1 MPKQED
7 RPQNFYAPNLNPLLT
22 RFAQS
27 ITPLGTY
34 LFYQFNLKVSEDD
47 IAKVQA
53 VRNERWV
60 LLCNHPT
67 FQDGIAM
74 FALSGRLGE
83 LFHYMVAQEAFEGV
97 FGGIMPRLGCY
108 SIRRGLADRT
118 SIATTLELLTQPR
131 SRLVIFPEGGCS
143 FQNDTVMPF
152 RTGAIQIPL
161 QAMNRIAK
169 QNQTVPNFYI
179 IPVSLKYRY
188 PQPMQA
194 VIEQTLIRL
203 ERTLNLSPNTTE
215 FYPRLRAIAYQV
227 LTNIEQEYDLNR
239 SETSS
244 TDWNDRINTLKQK
257 IVNRCED
264 EVDLPHSSNLPIR
277 ERVYKI
283 QATLDD
289 LPQDW
294 KSPHNWTQDTL
305 YNATIRLLNFDAIYD
320 GYVASD
326 PTQERFLDTLTRLER
341 EVFGISQPPP
351 KGYRHAICRLGNPVN
366 LKDYFEDY
374 KQDKTKTVTKLAQQ
388 FQDTLQVTINN
399 L

>member
-1 MPKQED
+1 MAKKD
-7 RPQNFYAPNLNPLLT
+7 DKTSKFYAPNLNPLLA
-22 RFAQS
+22 RIAQS

-34 LFYQFNLKVSEDD
+34 WFYQFNLKVSEDD
-47 IAKVQA
+47 IAKVKA
-53 VRNERWV
+53 LRNERWV

-83 LFHYMVAQEAFEGV
+83 LFHYMVAQEAFEGI

-161 QAMNRIAK
+161 QAMNRLAK
-169 QNQTVPNFYI
+169 QNQTVPNFYV

-188 PQPMQA
+188 PQPMEA

-203 ERTLNLSPNTTE
+203 ENQLNLSADTTE
-215 FYPRLRAIAYQV
+215 FYPRLRTIANQV
-227 LTNIEQEYDLNR
+227 LTNIEAEYDLHPPK
-239 SETSS
+239 TSAS
-244 TDWNDRINTLKQK
+244 DWNDRINTLKQK
-257 IVNRCED
+257 VVNRCEN
-264 EVDLPHSSNLPIR
+264 EVELPHSENSPIR

-283 QATLDD
+283 QATLED
-289 LPQDW
+289 LPPNW
-294 KSPHNWTQDTL
+294 TSPHNWTQKAL

-341 EVFGISQPPP
+341 EVFGINQPPP
-351 KGYRHAICRLGNPVN
+351 KGYRHGICRLGNPVN

-374 KQDKTKTVTKLAQQ
+374 KQDKTKTVMSLAQQ
-388 FQDTLQVTINN
+388 FQDTIQGFLVG
-399 L
+399 

>member
-1 MPKQED
+1 MAQKED
-7 RPQNFYAPNLNPLLT
+7 KSKNFYAPNINPLLT
-22 RFAQS
+22 RIAQS

-47 IAKVQA
+47 LAKVKA
-53 VRNERWV
+53 LRHERWV
-60 LLCNHPT
+60 LLCNHPS

-118 SIATTLELLTQPR
+118 SIATTLDLLTQPR

-161 QAMNRIAK
+161 QAMNRLAK
-169 QNQTVPNFYI
+169 QSQTVPNFYI

-194 VIEQTLIRL
+194 VIEQSLIRL
-203 ERTLNLSPNTTE
+203 EKALNLSPDTTE
-215 FYPRLRAIAYQV
+215 FYPRLRAIAHRV
-227 LTNIEQEYDLNR
+227 LSNIETEYDLHPPQN
-239 SETSS
+239 SS
-244 TDWNDRINTLKQK
+244 SDWNDRINTLKQK
-257 IVNRCED
+257 VVNRCEN
-264 EVDLPHSSNLPIR
+264 ELNLPKGDNLPIR

-289 LPQDW
+289 VTINWESPQ
-294 KSPHNWTQDTL
+294 NWTQDDL

-320 GYVASD
+320 GYVASA
-326 PTQERFLDTLTRLER
+326 PTQERFLDTLIRLER
-341 EVFGISQPPP
+341 EIFGINQPPP
-351 KGYRHAICRLGNPVN
+351 KGYRHAICRLGNPIN

-374 KQDKTKTVTKLAQQ
+374 KQDKTKTVTSLAQQ
-388 FQDTLQVTINN
+388 FEATIQGF
-399 L
+399 LDE